1 MIDLKDK
8 VILVTGASKGIGYY
22 LVEKALDLDAK
33 VIATSRNIS
42 NFDNLNISKNTN
54 FYPFELNLLDT
65 SNIISFLD
73 QVDSNNLHIDILIN
87 NAGIAYFQKLEDT
100 SIENISNTIDVN
112 FKNTITLTKL
122 LLSGMIER
130 KSGVIANIL
139 SGAIERNFAYSSVY
153 SGTKAAI
160 RALSRSLREEVRD
173 KNIKI
178 IDILPG
184 ATSTEI
190 WDKNMLDK
198 FSDRMIHP
206 KDLAEVI
213 LTNIALS
220 YLPNIMIEDIIIK
233 PQLGDL

>member
-8 VILVTGASKGIGYY
+8 VILITGASKGIGYY
-22 LVEKALDLDAK
+22 LVERALNLGAK
-33 VIATSRNIS
+33 VIATSRKIS
-42 NFDNLNISKNTN
+42 NFEKLLIAKNDNFI
-54 FYPFELNLLDT
+54 PFELDLIDT
-65 SNIISFLD
+65 GNISLFIDEINNNDL
-73 QVDSNNLHIDILIN
+73 QVDILIN

-100 SIENISNTIDVN
+100 TIDNISKTIDVN
-112 FKNTITLTKL
+112 FKNTVTLTKL
-122 LLSGMIER
+122 LLPGMIER
-130 KSGVIANIL
+130 QTGVIANIL

-178 IDILPG
+178 MDILPG